1 MKLLPRLSVVLV
13 AVIFLAASGNVAL
26 AEREDPLE
34 IFSQLKRATKVFS
47 GASDLLASGQR
58 EVLLTEESYVKSALD
73 DEADLLNQLA
83 GSPDVQR
90 NGPDCVGFI
99 RTNVNLLMSLTGIA
113 YTNCLNQVNDQLF
126 NKLSQATTPLTRDQ
140 YDQLNL
146 LGAFRGENIFVDPA
160 AIRQKLANV
169 QQTRT
174 QLELS
179 PETTSS
185 LSSTFDEL
193 KDSFGTCMTAARSRL
208 ADNLNFARQQVRAI
222 CAKEV

>member
-13 AVIFLAASGNVAL
+13 AVIFLAGNVAL

-34 IFSQLKRATKVFS
+34 IFAQLKRASRVVS

-58 EVLLTEESYVKSALD
+58 EVLLAEESYVKSSLD
-73 DEADLLNQLA
+73 DEASLLNQLTE
-83 GSPDVQR
+83 SDVQR
-90 NGPDCVGFI
+90 NGPNCVEFI

-113 YTNCLNQVNDQLF
+113 YTNCLNQVDDQLF
-126 NKLSQATTPLTRDQ
+126 NKLSQASPISRDQ

-146 LGAFRGENIFVDPA
+146 LGAFRGENIFADPA
-160 AIRQKLANV
+160 KIRQKLANW

-174 QLELS
+174 QLELT
-179 PETTSS
+179 PEATIT
-185 LSSTFDEL
+185 LGSTFDEL
-193 KDSFGTCMTAARSRL
+193 KDSFGTCMTTARARL

-222 CAKEV
+222 CAKQV